1 MHKRTKKL
9 HQLMAKHQ
17 LTPEDVAKILN
28 RSATTVRI
36 WRVKD
41 GERVIPED
49 ALFRLETKMAS
60 HAASRAA

>member
-9 HQLMAKHQ
+9 HQLMAKHK
-17 LTPEDVAKILN
+17 LTPDDVAKILG

-36 WRVKD
+36 WRVNG

-49 ALFRLETKMAS
+49 ALFRLETKLAS
-60 HAASRAA
+60 HAHGRAA